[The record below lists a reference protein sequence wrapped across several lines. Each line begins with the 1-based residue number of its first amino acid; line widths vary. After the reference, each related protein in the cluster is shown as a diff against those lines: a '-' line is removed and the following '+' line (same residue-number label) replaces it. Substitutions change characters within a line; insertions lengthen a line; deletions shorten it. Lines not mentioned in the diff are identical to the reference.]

1 MQAHLLIIFTQNSI
15 KEITPIELKALIDSS
30 VDFQLIDVREA
41 HELAVA
47 NIGGEHIPLGVI
59 TQNAIK
65 GTGKNTLSLV
75 EEAQKLATQ
84 AKLEGKTYESGLV
97 RLRYGFLQSA
107 FRQRD

>member
-59 TQNAIK
+59 TQNADK
-65 GTGKNTLSLV
+65 GNGQKYAQSSRGSTETCDTGK
-75 EEAQKLATQ
+75 A
-84 AKLEGKTYESGLV
+84 
-97 RLRYGFLQSA
+97 RR
-107 FRQRD
+107 